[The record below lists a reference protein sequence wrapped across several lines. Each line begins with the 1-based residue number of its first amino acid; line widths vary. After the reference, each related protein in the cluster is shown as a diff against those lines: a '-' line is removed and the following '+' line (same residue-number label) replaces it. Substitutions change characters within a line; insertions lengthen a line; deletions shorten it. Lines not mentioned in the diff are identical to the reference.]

1 MKILKNRLNHIA
13 AFFSKLFIRPYK
25 EFTQKLDL
33 KFNSKGEFKIM
44 QFTDIHQHSEIDL
57 RAINLMSRLIDD
69 ENPDLVVITGD
80 NIEGTACNTEEG
92 VKKAIDSIARVME
105 DRKIPWT
112 VTLGNHDCE
121 CKVGRE
127 KQMEIYKQYKCNLSQ
142 SYSMAFEKAGDYNIL
157 IKDSKG
163 ISPAFNV
170 YLLDSGDSTQDYI
183 NKQQVSW
190 YKNTA
195 LNLRNKYNK
204 VIPAIM
210 FFHIPLKQQFKAWQ
224 KRIDGERNEEECVQ
238 SIDCGLFDALIEM
251 KDAKGVFC
259 GHDHINDY
267 YGKLNDII
275 LGYGRKTGFNNYG
288 KEGFKK
294 GARVFILSES
304 SPGEFKTYEVLEQ

>member
-1 MKILKNRLNHIA
+1 MKIFKNILNNIA

-25 EFTQKLDL
+25 EFSQKLDL
-33 KFNSKGEFKIM
+33 KFSSKGEFKIM
-44 QFTDIHQHSEIDL
+44 QFTDIHQHSEVDL
-57 RAINLMSRLIDD
+57 PTINLMSRLIDE

-80 NIEGTACNTEEG
+80 NIEGTACITEEG

-105 DRKIPWT
+105 DRKIPWA

-121 CKVGRE
+121 CQVGRK
-127 KQMEIYKQYKCNLSQ
+127 KQMEIYKQYKFNLSQ
-142 SYSMAFEKAGDYNIL
+142 SYSMAFDKAGDYIIL
-157 IKDSKG
+157 VKDSKG
-163 ISPAFNV
+163 ISPIFNI
-170 YLLDSGDSTQDYI
+170 YLLDSGDSTQAYI

-195 LNLRNKYNK
+195 LNLRRRYNK

-210 FFHIPLKQQFKAWQ
+210 LFHIPLKQQFEAWQ
-224 KRIDGERNEEECVQ
+224 NRIDGERNEGECIQ
-238 SIDCGLFDALIEM
+238 SIDCKLLDELIEI
-251 KDAKGVFC
+251 KDVKAVFC

-267 YGKLNDII
+267 YGKFNDII

-294 GARVFILSES
+294 GARIFIIREDN
-304 SPGEFKTYEVLEQ
+304 PEEFETYEVLE

>member
-1 MKILKNRLNHIA
+1 MKIIKNILNNIV
-13 AFFSKLFIRPYK
+13 AFFRKLFIRPYK
-25 EFTQKLDL
+25 EFPQKFDL

-44 QFTDIHQHSEIDL
+44 QLTDIHQHSEIDL
-57 RAINLMSRLIDD
+57 PTINLISRIIDD
-69 ENPDLVVITGD
+69 ESPDLVVITGD
-80 NIEGTACNTEEG
+80 NIEGTACITEEG

-105 DRKIPWT
+105 DRKIPWA

-127 KQMEIYKQYKCNLSQ
+127 KQMEIYKQYQYNLSQ

-163 ISPAFNV
+163 MSPVFNI

-183 NKQQVSW
+183 NKHQVSW

-195 LNLRNKYNK
+195 FNLRHRYNK

-224 KRIDGERNEEECVQ
+224 NRIDGERNEEECIQ
-238 SIDCGLFDALIEM
+238 SIDCKFLDELIKV
-251 KDAKGVFC
+251 KDVKAVFC

-267 YGKLNDII
+267 YGKLNNII
-275 LGYGRKTGFNNYG
+275 FGYGRKTGFNNYG

-294 GARVFILSES
+294 GARIFILNEGN
-304 SPGEFKTYEVLEQ
+304 PGEFKTYEVLE

>member
-1 MKILKNRLNHIA
+1 MKIFKNILNHIA

-25 EFTQKLDL
+25 EFPQKLDL

-57 RAINLMSRLIDD
+57 TTINLMSRLIND

-80 NIEGTACNTEEG
+80 NIEGTACITEDG

-105 DRKIPWT
+105 DRKIPWA
-112 VTLGNHDCE
+112 VVLGNHDCE
-121 CKVGRE
+121 CKVSRE
-127 KQMEIYKQYKCNLSQ
+127 KQMEIYKQYKYNLSQ

-163 ISPAFNV
+163 RSPVFNI

-195 LNLRNKYNK
+195 LNLRDKYNK

-224 KRIDGERNEEECVQ
+224 NRIDGERNEEECVQ
-238 SIDCGLFDALIEM
+238 SIDYGLFDALTEM
-251 KDAKGVFC
+251 KDVKAVFC

-267 YGKLNDII
+267 YGRFSDII

-294 GARVFILSES
+294 GARIFILSEDN
-304 SPGEFKTYEVLEQ
+304 PGEFKTYEVLE